1 VREGV
6 RERLER
12 EREGVLG
19 RQREAG
25 RERMRDVAVSV
36 VSWHMHLTWCGQR
49 VSEAER
55 RRWEGILRG
64 RHMYMF
70 IFIFIYK

>member
-1 VREGV
+1 MREGV

-36 VSWHMHLTWCGQR
+36 VSWHMHFDMVWTE
-49 VSEAER
+49 SE
-55 RRWEGILRG
+55 
-64 RHMYMF
+64 
-70 IFIFIYK
+70 